1 MHRSPSIAVAL
12 AATAALLSTLLAGC
26 GTGASIAGAVL
37 QIAGVQRAPEL
48 PEAQKPPR
56 NVTIRLHAAGTLN
69 SGKSGQPLAL
79 VARIYK
85 LRQADAFERV
95 SYEGFTNAHTEREL
109 LGADLLEV
117 KEVLLIPGQR
127 YEVTEKVGREAAY
140 IGIVALFRAPSGQR
154 WRAAFPAAEAEK
166 AGITIGLYGCAITV
180 GQGTPARQ
188 PVVARPLGEAQCS
201 ARE

>member
-1 MHRSPSIAVAL
+1 MKVTGCIAAI
-12 AATAALLSTLLAGC
+12 AAAAALAGC

-37 QIAGVQRAPEL
+37 QIAGVNRPQEVPD
-48 PEAQKPPR
+48 AQKPPR
-56 NVTIRLHAAGTLN
+56 NVTIRLHAAPTLN
-69 SGKSGQPLAL
+69 SGDGGPPLAL

-85 LRQADAFERV
+85 LRHAEAFERV
-95 SYEGFTNAHTEREL
+95 SYGEFTSVDSKSEL
-109 LGADLLEV
+109 LGPDLLEV

-166 AGITIGLYGCAITV
+166 AGITIGLYGCAMTV

-188 PVVARPLGEAQCS
+188 PVVARPLGEAQCT
-201 ARE
+201 